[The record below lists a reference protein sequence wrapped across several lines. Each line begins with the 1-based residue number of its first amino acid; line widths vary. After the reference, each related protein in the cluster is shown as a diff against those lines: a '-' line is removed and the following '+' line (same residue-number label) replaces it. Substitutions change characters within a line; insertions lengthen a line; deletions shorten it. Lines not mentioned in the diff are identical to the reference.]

1 MANLKKKLQGVN
13 RLLKTIGEP
22 PLFQEADY
30 QLSYEAQRADEQIDD
45 TQRQVLGD
53 GFKFN
58 TSTIDLIP
66 DLSNYI
72 STPPNALVIEFAD
85 SNLTVDD
92 GLVFDRVNYTKKF
105 ESNVTAT
112 IIYNEDFEYIP
123 SVVQEYI
130 LAQSAYV
137 FQRNSINDPEMT
149 KELKLVLT
157 EAKMKLN
164 VYKINQAKANFKD
177 GIFNRQSDP
186 SR

>member
-22 PLFQEADY
+22 PLFEESDY
-30 QLSYEAQRADEQIDD
+30 TLSYEAQRADEQIDD
-45 TQRQVLGD
+45 TQRQVLGE

-66 DLSNYI
+66 DLGDYI
-72 STPPNALVIEFAD
+72 ATPPNALVIEFED
-85 SNLTVDD
+85 SSLTVDE
-92 GLVFDRVNYTKKF
+92 GLVFDRVKYTKKF
-105 ESNVTAT
+105 KEKVSAT
-112 IIYNEDFEYIP
+112 VIYNENFEYIP

-130 LAQSAYV
+130 LAMASYV

-149 KELKLVLT
+149 KELKSVLAV
-157 EAKMKLN
+157 AKKNLN
-164 VYKINQAKANFKD
+164 VYKINQAKASFKD
-177 GIFNRQSDP
+177 DLFNRQSDP